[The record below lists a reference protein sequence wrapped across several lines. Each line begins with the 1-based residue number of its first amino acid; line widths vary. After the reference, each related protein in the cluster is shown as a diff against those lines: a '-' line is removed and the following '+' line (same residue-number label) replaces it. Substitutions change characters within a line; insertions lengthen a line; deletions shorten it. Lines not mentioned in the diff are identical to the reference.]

1 MRPNP
6 ALQIQGVT
14 KNASPQHTRR
24 PVEPPRR
31 KAELGR
37 QILIPVLVAPQTRRG
52 WPRVVRWGARCRSP
66 RPGSRTPPCRRWTRA
81 PSSRRPAG
89 RAHGRGAQE
98 TLNQALAGQSVRGSA
113 LTDQAHVLNDYE
125 DTTAKTEVTAGP

>member
-37 QILIPVLVAPQTRRG
+37 QILIPVLGAPPDTAWLAASCALGSPLQVATPRLTNTPVPQ
-52 WPRVVRWGARCRSP
+52 
-66 RPGSRTPPCRRWTRA
+66 
-81 PSSRRPAG
+81 SRRPAG